1 MATTDTDWDAL
12 CVLLLEDVDTDAEL
26 VRHQLRADGITGT
39 VHRAT
44 DRASYTRALDEI
56 TPDLILVDYSLP
68 SFDGLTALDMAQERV
83 PDVPVVFVSGAIG
96 EERAIETLKQGATDY
111 VLKDTLSRL
120 GPAVKR
126 ALKEAEERRARKEA
140 EQALR
145 EAHDALEEKVRTRTA
160 ALRASEQRLSTIIDS
175 ALDAIININADLEI
189 TLFNKAAE
197 HIFQASANEMLGTS
211 IIPLVSD
218 EFAALLRNYVEQA
231 PAPEDATPRHDSRSI
246 GAAEGLEACRAHGPS
261 FPVEATLCPLPL
273 PDEPQH
279 LLMLRDI
286 DARKQ
291 AEAQASQLAS
301 EKEYLQE
308 EIRAEQRFE
317 KIVGTSPPM
326 QAVFTAIDQVA
337 ATDTTVLVCGETGT
351 GKELVARALHER
363 SPRADNVLVK
373 VNCAALSSDLI
384 ESELFG
390 HEKGAFTGAS
400 EQRVGRF
407 ELADGGTLFLDEIG
421 ELAMSTQSKLLRALQ
436 EQEFERVGGSRTIQV
451 DTRIIAATNV
461 DLEKA
466 VDAGRFRSDLY
477 YRLNIFPINLPPLT
491 ERTEDIPLLADHF
504 RELFAQRMGKS
515 ITGISPSAMAVLTAY
530 DWPGNVRELAN
541 IMERAVILAQEDLIR
556 ADDLSISQR
565 TAPSD
570 ANGTFPTLEEAQRRH
585 IIRAL
590 EATGGMVG
598 GDEGAAALLG
608 MKRTTLLSRMDRLNI
623 NAATYR
629 E

>member
-1 MATTDTDWDAL
+1 MAVDTSWDAL

-26 VRHQLRADGITGT
+26 IRHQLRADGITGT
-39 VHRAT
+39 VHRVA
-44 DRASYTRALDEI
+44 DEDSYVSALDERA
-56 TPDLILVDYSLP
+56 PDLILADYSLP
-68 SFDGLTALDMAQERV
+68 SFDGLTALRIAQERV

-111 VLKDTLSRL
+111 VLKDKLSRL

-126 ALKEAEERRARKEA
+126 ALREAEERRARKSA

-145 EAHDALEEKVRTRTA
+145 EAHDALEEKVRDRTA
-160 ALRASEQRLSTIIDS
+160 ALRASEKRLSTIIDS
-175 ALDAIININADLEI
+175 ALDAIININADLEV

-197 HIFQASANEMLGTS
+197 HIFRCSANDMLGTP
-211 IIPLVSD
+211 ITTMVSD
-218 EFAALLRNYVEQA
+218 EFAALLHDYIAQA
-231 PAPEDATPRHDSRSI
+231 PAPDDATPRADSRYV
-246 GAAEGLEACRAHGPS
+246 GAAEGLEARRADGTS
-261 FPVEATLCPLPL
+261 FPVEATVCPLPL
-273 PDEPQH
+273 PNDPQH

-301 EKEYLQE
+301 EKKYLQE
-308 EIRAEQRFE
+308 EIRAEHRFE
-317 KIVGTSPPM
+317 KIVGTSPAM
-326 QAVFTAIDQVA
+326 QDVFTAIDQVA

-451 DTRIIAATNV
+451 DTRIIVATNV
-461 DLEKA
+461 DLEAA
-466 VDAGRFRSDLY
+466 VDEGRFRSDLY

-504 RELFAQRMGKS
+504 RALFAQRMGKS
-515 ITGISPSAMAVLTAY
+515 VTGISPSAMAVLNTY
-530 DWPGNVRELAN
+530 DWPGNVREMAN
-541 IMERAVILAQEDLIR
+541 IMERAVILAHGDLIR
-556 ADDLSISQR
+556 ADDLSITQR
-565 TAPSD
+565 SGSPD
-570 ANGTFPTLEEAQRRH
+570 ENGTFPTLAEAQRAH

-590 EATGGMVG
+590 QATGGTVG
-598 GDEGAAALLG
+598 GNNGAAALLG

-623 NAATYR
+623 DPAAYR
-629 E
+629 AG